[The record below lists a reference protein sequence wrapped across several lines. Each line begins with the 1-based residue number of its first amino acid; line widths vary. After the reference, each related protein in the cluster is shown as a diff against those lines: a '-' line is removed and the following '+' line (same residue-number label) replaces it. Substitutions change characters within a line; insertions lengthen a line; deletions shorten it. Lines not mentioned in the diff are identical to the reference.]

1 MSLCSGGVVNMSG
14 TAGHRWVSQTEKET
28 QRKKMASESFQSS
41 CHILTCHYTEV
52 SFWDQVDY

>member
-1 MSLCSGGVVNMSG
+1 MSG

-41 CHILTCHYTEV
+41 CHILTCHHTEV
-52 SFWDQVDY
+52 PFWDQVDY